1 MSDADRG
8 PDCIA
13 RPCRIAARCSSAR
26 LTPFVRRSRDRSCAR
41 WNLVAVVPMHVRY
54 RRLEM
59 KNRLAVNQAA
69 GLSGRLRIT
78 QLSVVSQMQFG
89 LFRIS
94 ATNDLMS

>member
-1 MSDADRG
+1 
-8 PDCIA
+8 
-13 RPCRIAARCSSAR
+13 
-26 LTPFVRRSRDRSCAR
+26 
-41 WNLVAVVPMHVRY
+41 MHVRY